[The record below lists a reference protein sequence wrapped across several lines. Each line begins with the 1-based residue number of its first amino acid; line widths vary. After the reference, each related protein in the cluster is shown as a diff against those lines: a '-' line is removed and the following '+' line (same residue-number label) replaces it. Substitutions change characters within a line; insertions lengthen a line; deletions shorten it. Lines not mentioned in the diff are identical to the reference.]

1 MCVDSGY
8 KTVTA
13 TEIGNCISALNRK
26 AISYRAVRVYFGCLA
41 LVAIREAARRAVV
54 RVGRRP
60 GTVPRYRV
68 GELCELTGLANR
80 RIQRELR
87 SLSQAGLLSFS
98 ESHIETRREPSPES
112 ESLARTFAG
121 NRSLKRPI
129 PVPRSVL
136 RFLARCERPVLG
148 KTVLAYVLRGMSIDR
163 SSGEVRGVGTVKAS
177 WIADAMKV
185 SLRAAKAARRDLIDR
200 GFISKDTGSWQR
212 KLNRDGAYFR
222 VNLSWKDEREGL
234 RGEAPGVVR
243 RLAMPV
249 SRIAPRPGK
258 NCPAFAPPIKN
269 KKTPY
274 GSKDQK
280 PCTGK
285 LPGVS
290 GIEGRKGE
298 GPTLRDVQLVD
309 IKDFRRTEA
318 LYRQA
323 VDLGWV
329 KDSEASFLNWVG
341 AAVRAK
347 SCRANDPVRVFLGIV
362 RQGLW
367 KNITDSEEE
376 RARQAINRY
385 RHDGDRVQCN
395 QGAVLSC
402 FQHVTAIVSR
412 NAGMPE
418 SRTAGGRNSGYVP
431 IRGHIR

>member
-1 MCVDSGY
+1 MCVESGY
-8 KTVTA
+8 KIVTA

-26 AISYRAVRVYFGCLA
+26 VISYRAVRVYFGCLV
-41 LVAIREAARRAVV
+41 LIAIREAAERVGA
-54 RVGRRP
+54 RVGRRQRI
-60 GTVPRYRV
+60 VPRYRMC
-68 GELCELTGLANR
+68 ELCELTGLSNR
-80 RIQRELR
+80 TVQRELR
-87 SLSQAGLLSFS
+87 SLNRAGILDFS
-98 ESHIETRREPSPES
+98 ELRIAVGREPSPEGVG
-112 ESLARTFAG
+112 LAQTFAG
-121 NRSLKRPI
+121 KRSRRRPI

-136 RFLARCERPVLG
+136 RFLARSERPVLG

-185 SLRAAKAARRDLIDR
+185 SLRAAKAARRDLIEL

-222 VNLSWKDEREGL
+222 VNLAWKDETENL
-234 RGEAPGVVR
+234 RHGTPGVIR
-243 RLAMPV
+243 RLGIPV
-249 SRIAPRPGK
+249 SGIAPRSGK
-258 NCPAFAPPIKN
+258 RCPAFAPPIKE

-274 GSKDQK
+274 GSKHQK
-280 PCTGK
+280 TFSGK

-290 GIEGRKGE
+290 GIQRRGE
-298 GPTLRDVQLVD
+298 GPSLRDVQLVD

-329 KDSEASFLNWVG
+329 KESEASFLNWVG

-367 KNITDSEEE
+367 KNITDAEEE
-376 RARQAINRY
+376 RARQAISRY
-385 RHDGDRVQCN
+385 RHDGEGAWFR
-395 QGAVLSC
+395 QGTTAKC
-402 FQHVTAIVSR
+402 FQQVTRIVSR
-412 NAGMPE
+412 SAGMPE
-418 SRTAGGRNSGYVP
+418 AGTAGGRNSVHVS
-431 IRGHIR
+431 IRGHFR

>member
-1 MCVDSGY
+1 MCVESGY

-26 AISYRAVRVYFGCLA
+26 VISYRAVRVYFGCLA
-41 LVAIREAARRAVV
+41 LVAIRDAARRAAV

-68 GELCELTGLANR
+68 GELCELTGLSNP
-80 RIQRELR
+80 RIERELR
-87 SLSQAGLLSFS
+87 SLSQAGILFFS
-98 ESHIETRREPSPES
+98 ESHIEIAREPSPEG
-112 ESLARTFAG
+112 ESLARAFAG
-121 NRSLKRPI
+121 NRSHRRPI

-136 RFLARCERPVLG
+136 RFLARSERPALG

-185 SLRAAKAARRDLIDR
+185 SLRAAKAARRDLIER

-212 KLNRDGAYFR
+212 KLNRDGAYFQ

-234 RGEAPGVVR
+234 RGEVPAVVR
-243 RLAMPV
+243 RLDMPV
-249 SRIAPRPGK
+249 SRIAPRSGQ
-258 NCPAFAPPIKN
+258 NCHAFAPPIKD

-274 GSKDQK
+274 GSKNQK
-280 PCTGK
+280 PCTRK

-290 GIEGRKGE
+290 GVERRGE

-367 KNITDSEEE
+367 QNITDSEEE

-385 RHDGDRVQCN
+385 RHDGDGARYH

-402 FQHVTAIVSR
+402 FQHVTEIVSR

-418 SRTAGGRNSGYVP
+418 SRAAGGRNSGYVP